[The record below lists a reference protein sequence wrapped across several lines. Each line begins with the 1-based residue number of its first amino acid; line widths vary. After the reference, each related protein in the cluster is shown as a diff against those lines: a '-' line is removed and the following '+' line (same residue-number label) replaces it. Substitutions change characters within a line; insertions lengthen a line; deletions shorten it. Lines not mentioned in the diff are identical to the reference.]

1 MSMCRSRYM
10 EPGTVKQLRVK
21 NQKWLKAFHVF
32 FACIWVGS
40 AVSLT
45 FLNFACKGGTGAGIH
60 GINLSMKFIDDFIIF
75 RS

>member
-45 FLNFACKGGTGAGIH
+45 FLNFACKGGAGVH